1 MIIPEWYKHWK
12 MIYDNVP
19 TQRIGRFEIIKDSGE
34 NTSLIEHSDPFVV
47 WTSMD
52 ENEWHLYQELRE
64 LAYGKILIAGL
75 GLGFD
80 LLNVGDKDGVDEIIV
95 VEKQQAV
102 IDLVWPYI
110 PHKKATLVHKDIL
123 EYLWHTDERF
133 NIIYFDIFPGGC
145 ESFPEQADQLYEV
158 AQSKLEP
165 NGQIIFWREV
175 LEKEKKD
182 EC

>member
-1 MIIPEWYKHWK
+1 MISELCKHWK
-12 MIYDNVP
+12 IIYDNIP
-19 TQRIGRFEIIKDSGE
+19 TQRIGRFEIIKDSGK
-34 NTSLIEHSDPFVV
+34 NTSLVEHSDPLVV

-80 LLNVGDKDGVDEIIV
+80 LLNVINKDNVHEVVV

-110 PHKKATLVHKDIL
+110 THKKATLVHQDIL
-123 EYLWHTDERF
+123 EYLQNTDERF

-145 ESFPEQADQLYEV
+145 ESFPEQVNQLYEA
-158 AQSKLEP
+158 AQFKLEL
-165 NGQIIFWREV
+165 NGQIVFWRET
-175 LEKEKKD
+175 LED
-182 EC
+182 EGEGK